1 MDCEEV
7 KEHLQAYPVSPALS
21 TWANSSDW
29 EIAEQTMQDSEPT
42 VDRKAKRQKPRASQ
56 AEPKEQSMLSF
67 WLGKFKK
74 YYTRRRGSEDPVP
87 WMLQDFLNDKER
99 KPTVKKEAKWF
110 QDLDFFTAVNT
121 WFNREGGKGEVDR
134 GKVQESWKSKYI
146 SYFEELLKD
155 YEDHHSSMESQK
167 RDSKGSLDSQH
178 RDSGSYLLAVKS

>member
-7 KEHLQAYPVSPALS
+7 KGYLQAYPVSPALS

-29 EIAEQTMQDSEPT
+29 EIAEQTMQDNEPT
-42 VDRKAKRQKPRASQ
+42 VDRKAKGQKPRARQ
-56 AEPKEQSMLSF
+56 AEPQEHNMLSF
-67 WLGKFKK
+67 WLGRFKK
-74 YYTRRRGSEDPVP
+74 DYNRRRGSEDPVP
-87 WMLQDFLNDKER
+87 WMLQDFLNDKKR
-99 KPTVKKEAKWF
+99 TPTAEKKAEWF
-110 QDLDFFTAVNT
+110 QDLDFFTAVKT
-121 WFNREGGKGEVDR
+121 WFDREGKGEVMR
-134 GKVQESWKSKYI
+134 GKVQESWKSKYF